1 MEPVIR
7 TEDLTKH
14 YPTEKGLVDRILGE
28 QQWVKAA
35 NEISIEVRQ
44 GETLGLVGESGCG
57 KSTLGRTILQLEEP
71 TAGSVYYNGTDL
83 TTLSKREMRKYR
95 KNLQFI
101 FQNPSASLDPR
112 LTIDDIIGEALD
124 IHGLH
129 EGQGRNERIQELLE
143 LVGLSPG
150 HANRYPHE
158 FSGGQQQRIAIARA
172 LAVDPNFIVCDEPVS
187 ALDVSVQARVLN
199 LLNKL
204 KHQLEL
210 SYLFIAHDLSVVQH
224 IADRIAVMYLGEI
237 VEIGTPDEIF
247 SPPYHPYTYAL
258 LSSIPQPDPGIT
270 RDRVLLEGTVPS
282 PINPPSGCKFHT
294 RCPVA
299 QDDCS
304 EWESHPDLIEI
315 GAEHKIACPYSE
327 LIEEL

>member
-129 EGQGRNERIQELLE
+129 KGQGRNERIQELLE